1 MDLSKTSTVG
11 RGRDLLSRAY
21 GFATR
26 EDRAGVARRSA
37 VIALVIRLASAALA
51 YLAQVVFA
59 RLMGQYEYGVFAYT
73 WVWFLVFS
81 AVGTLGFGDSPV
93 RYVAQLRAR
102 GEDDYLRGF
111 IRFAPLVMLFA
122 SVALGAL
129 LIASLPLLEGLIE
142 HDYLMPM
149 AFMAVSIP
157 FACLQAFFEGLGRSY
172 DWTIPALLPNYIL
185 RHGLLLILM
194 GAAVWL
200 GFDPTAPT
208 GFVCLILAMTIS
220 IAYQATTIL
229 YRLRRV
235 VPPGPRAYKPA
246 EWIKGSAPFALLYA
260 AQHLS
265 SFGDVLVLSFFVS
278 PAQIAIY
285 FAATRII
292 QVVNL
297 IPYAATV
304 GTAHLFSASHTRGDY
319 EELQRLCRAV
329 AATTF
334 IIAAVA
340 VGTMVAAGDWL
351 LGMFGHG
358 FQEGYIPL
366 VILAA
371 GVFARVS
378 AGPAEDML
386 NMTGNSNVSA
396 STYLAIVVVNA
407 ALAVALVIPFG
418 LNGAAAASAI
428 ALTLRALWLSLAVWK
443 RLKIRTSILAVI
455 AAWGFAGLGSRQS
468 ALRTP
473 AE

>member
-1 MDLSKTSTVG
+1 MLSGG
-11 RGRDLLSRAY
+11 RVRELLQRTRD
-21 GFATR
+21 FVTR
-26 EDRAGVARRSA
+26 DDTAGAARRSA
-37 VIALVIRLASAALA
+37 AIALAIRLTSAALA

-81 AVGTLGFGDSPV
+81 AVATLGFGDSPV

-111 IRFAPLVMLFA
+111 IRFAPLVMLVA
-122 SVALGAL
+122 SVAFAAL
-129 LIASLPLLEGLIE
+129 LIALLPLAEGLIE

-172 DWTIPALLPNYIL
+172 NWTIPALLPNYIL
-185 RHGLLLILM
+185 RHGLLLLIM
-194 GAAVWL
+194 VAAVRL
-200 GFDPTAPT
+200 GFTATAQT
-208 GFVCLILAMTIS
+208 GFVCLVLAMTIS

-235 VPPGPRAYKPA
+235 VPPGPVAYRPR
-246 EWIKGSAPFALLYA
+246 EWVRGSAPFAVLYA

-265 SFGDVLVLSFFVS
+265 SFADVLVLSFFVS
-278 PAQIAIY
+278 PAEIAIY

-297 IPYAATV
+297 VPYAATV
-304 GTAHLFSASHTRGDY
+304 GTAHLFSASHTRGDHD
-319 EELQRLCRAV
+319 ELQRLCRSV

-334 IIAAVA
+334 SIAAIAVVA
-340 VGTMVAAGDWL
+340 MIAGGDRL

-358 FQEGYIPL
+358 FEEGYVPL

-371 GVFARVS
+371 GVFARVA

-386 NMTGNSNVSA
+386 NMTGHSNVSA
-396 STYLAIVVVNA
+396 STYLAIVAINVV
-407 ALAVALVIPFG
+407 LAVALIIPFG
-418 LNGAAAASAI
+418 LNGAATASAV
-428 ALTLRALWLSLAVWK
+428 ALTLRALWLSYAVWK
-443 RLKIRTSILAVI
+443 KLGIRTSILAVI
-455 AAWGFAGLGSRQS
+455 AASGFAGLSGRNS

>member
-1 MDLSKTSTVG
+1 MNLRAGYSVG
-11 RGRDLLSRAY
+11 R
-21 GFATR
+21 TR
-26 EDRAGVARRSA
+26 ELLARAHDFASRKDKAGVARRSA
-37 VIALVIRLASAALA
+37 AIALSIRLTSAALA

-111 IRFAPLVMLFA
+111 IRFAPLVMLVA
-122 SVALGAL
+122 SVAFGVLLVAL
-129 LIASLPLLEGLIE
+129 LPLAEGLIE

-149 AFMAVSIP
+149 AFMAASIP

-185 RHGLLLILM
+185 RHGLLLIIM
-194 GAAVWL
+194 TAAVWL
-200 GFDPTAPT
+200 GFKATAET
-208 GFVCLILAMTIS
+208 GFVCLVLAMTIS

-229 YRLRRV
+229 LRLRRV
-235 VPPGPRAYKPA
+235 VPPGPRAYRPG
-246 EWIKGSAPFALLYA
+246 EWIRGSAPFALLYA
-260 AQHLS
+260 AQHVS
-265 SFGDVLVLSFFVS
+265 SFADVLVLSFFVS

-297 IPYAATV
+297 VPYAATV
-304 GTAHLFSASHTRGDY
+304 GTAHLFSASFTLGDHA
-319 EELQRLCRAV
+319 ELQRLCRSV

-334 IIAAVA
+334 TIAAFAVVA
-340 VGTMVAAGDWL
+340 MVAGGDRL

-358 FQEGYIPL
+358 FEAGYVPL

-371 GVFARVS
+371 GVFARVA

-386 NMTGNSNVSA
+386 NMTGHSKVSA
-396 STYLAIVVVNA
+396 STYLAIVAINVP
-407 ALAVALVIPFG
+407 LAIALVIPFG
-418 LNGAAAASAI
+418 LNGAAVASAI
-428 ALTLRALWLSLAVWK
+428 ALMLRALWLSYAVWK
-443 RLKIRTSILAVI
+443 KLGIRTSILAVI
-455 AAWGFAGLGSRQS
+455 AAAGFAGLAARRS
-468 ALRTP
+468 AVHTP

>member
-1 MDLSKTSTVG
+1 MSLTKELSVG
-11 RGRDLLSRAY
+11 RLRELLSRARDL
-21 GFATR
+21 ATR
-26 EDRAGVARRSA
+26 KDRAGVARRSA
-37 VIALVIRLASAALA
+37 VIALVIRLTSAALA
-51 YLAQVVFA
+51 YVAQVVFA

-81 AVGTLGFGDSPV
+81 AVATLGFGDSPV

-102 GEDDYLRGF
+102 GEEDYLRGF
-111 IRFAPLVMLFA
+111 IRFAPLTMLAA
-122 SVALGAL
+122 SVAFGAL
-129 LIASLPLLEGLIE
+129 LIALLPLAGGLIE

-185 RHGLLLILM
+185 RHGLLLIIM
-194 GAAVWL
+194 VAAVWL
-200 GFDPTAPT
+200 GFAATAQT
-208 GFVCLILAMTIS
+208 GFTCLVLAMTIS

-235 VPPGPRAYKPA
+235 VPPGPRAYRPG
-246 EWIKGSAPFALLYA
+246 EWVKGSAPFALLYA

-265 SFGDVLVLSFFVS
+265 SFADVLVLSFFVS
-278 PAQIAIY
+278 PAEIAIY

-297 IPYAATV
+297 VPYAATV
-304 GTAHLFSASHTRGDY
+304 GTAHLFSASHTLGDHA
-319 EELQRLCRAV
+319 ELQRLCRSV

-334 IIAAVA
+334 TIAAIAVLAVVA
-340 VGTMVAAGDWL
+340 GGDRL

-358 FQEGYIPL
+358 FEEGYTPL

-371 GVFARVS
+371 GVFARVA

-386 NMTGNSNVSA
+386 NMTGHSNVSA
-396 STYLAIVVVNA
+396 STYLAIVAVNVP
-407 ALAVALVIPFG
+407 LAVALVIPFG
-418 LNGAAAASAI
+418 LNGAAVASAI
-428 ALTLRALWLSLAVWK
+428 ALTLRALWLSYAVWK
-443 RLKIRTSILAVI
+443 RLRVRTSILAVI
-455 AAWGFAGLGSRQS
+455 AAWGFSGFGARGPELH
-468 ALRTP
+468 TP